1 MSANKHLPHVMVLPE
16 DDAARQL
23 AEGFKLEL
31 SQLVSRQLHVLPE
44 VGGWPNVLRSFA
56 NDYAGDMDRYP
67 ERFMVLLIDFDTK
80 GDARLNE
87 ARLNE
92 ARRVIPDRLRERVF
106 VLGPRDEPEDLTQA
120 GLGTLE
126 TIGRKL
132 AKDCRDST
140 DTTWGHPEL
149 RHNTEELERLRT
161 RVCPFLFGQL

>member
-1 MSANKHLPHVMVLPE
+1 MSANKHLPHVLVLPE

-23 AEGFKLEL
+23 ADAFKLEL
-31 SQLVSRQLHVLPE
+31 SQDVSRQLHVLPE
-44 VGGWPNVLRSFA
+44 AGGWPNVLGSFEGVH
-56 NDYAGDMDRYP
+56 AGEMDRYP

-80 GDARLNE
+80 GAARLNE

-92 ARRVIPDRLRERVF
+92 ARRVIPEHLKERVF
-106 VLGPRDEPEDLTQA
+106 VLGARDEPEDLTRA

-132 AKDCRDST
+132 ANDCREGS

-149 RHNTEELERLRT
+149 QHNAEELERLRALV
-161 RVCPFLFGQL
+161 RPFLFR